1 MTGTTIMARA
11 LGRTKWKTL
20 LAWPTGLTLLVLAV
34 GQGIVDLYSQP
45 AQRVQYQGTMAAS
58 PASWAFNGRA
68 YDADSLGGILAFEV
82 GFMGQL
88 LLPVFGVL
96 LAVSLTRAQE
106 DSGRLELLTSGV
118 LGHRAPVTAGALWTL
133 GCIGA
138 FATASWAGLSAL
150 GFPLDGSG
158 RYATSLALFALMW
171 AGIGLLI
178 GQLSQNAQAAR
189 AVGLCLALAGFC
201 LRALVDGRSWDLE
214 WLSFSGWV
222 VAVQPWSGWHWPY
235 ALGLAGVAIATI
247 VAGVVVAGRRDL
259 YAGVLTPRPGPTRG
273 PAWLGTSAG
282 AAWRLTRAS
291 FVVWLVGGVAFG
303 TAFGSMAQEMG
314 GLIEDNPQLA
324 QALGTAEPELI
335 MTMLAM
341 LVVALASACVG
352 VSGFTRLTAEEES
365 GRLGL
370 LLSGVRTRRRVWCL
384 WSAVVVAEAMG
395 TLGVGSAGVGVSQ
408 WLVQGDT
415 AALWSAV
422 DAGVGYAVPVLAVT
436 AVTATLHAVFRRLVP
451 AAWGLVAWAAV
462 VGTLADTLGLATW
475 ARNLSP
481 LELVGRLPV
490 DSVDNVN
497 AALLGVAVVVLGS
510 VALTWFV
517 RRDLAA

>member
-1 MTGTTIMARA
+1 M
-11 LGRTKWKTL
+11 
-20 LAWPTGLTLLVLAV
+20 
-34 GQGIVDLYSQP
+34 
-45 AQRVQYQGTMAAS
+45 
-58 PASWAFNGRA
+58 
-68 YDADSLGGILAFEV
+68 
-82 GFMGQL
+82 
-88 LLPVFGVL
+88 
-96 LAVSLTRAQE
+96 
-106 DSGRLELLTSGV
+106 
-118 LGHRAPVTAGALWTL
+118 
-133 GCIGA
+133 
-138 FATASWAGLSAL
+138 
-150 GFPLDGSG
+150 
-158 RYATSLALFALMW
+158 
-171 AGIGLLI
+171 
-178 GQLSQNAQAAR
+178 
-189 AVGLCLALAGFC
+189 
-201 LRALVDGRSWDLE
+201 
-214 WLSFSGWV
+214 
-222 VAVQPWSGWHWPY
+222 
-235 ALGLAGVAIATI
+235 
-247 VAGVVVAGRRDL
+247 
-259 YAGVLTPRPGPTRG
+259 
-273 PAWLGTSAG
+273 
-282 AAWRLTRAS
+282 
-291 FVVWLVGGVAFG
+291 VWLVGGVAFG